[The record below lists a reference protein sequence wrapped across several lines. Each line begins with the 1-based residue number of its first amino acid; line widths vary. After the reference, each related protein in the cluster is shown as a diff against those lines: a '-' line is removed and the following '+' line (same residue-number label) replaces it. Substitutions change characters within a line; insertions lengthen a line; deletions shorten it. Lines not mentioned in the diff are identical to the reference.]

1 MLRRYTLI
9 MLLLFSLPA
18 LGQTTIQ
25 FIPELYG
32 RNVDG
37 LFRCSIINAGS
48 SQSASL
54 SIVVKERKAGTVCI
68 IKTPAF
74 TVNTGNTILPLTIAR
89 NSSVQFANTGTGRLT
104 SVNHNFP
111 EGDYEYCFTVNYVSH
126 DLLPVEQ
133 CFDYTLAPFA
143 ELNLIDPYDK
153 DKICDQRPLLSW
165 QPLIPG
171 VPGALYQLVLTEV
184 KGGQNPTEALNYN
197 LPVINQSYIQ
207 SPVLPYPSIAPQLEK
222 GKTYAWQ
229 VTAYKDQTILN
240 RTAIW
245 SFKVECPDS
254 TKKIQDDGYRDI
266 EDLLKG
272 NFYLATGAIKFAIVN
287 PYQTQNLKYEI
298 VSLNKPDKKIRHLP
312 KLKLESGLNQILID
326 LSNNN
331 SFDDG
336 NYYILKVWLPNGS
349 VKSLR
354 LLYQVYQDS
363 NENR

>member
-1 MLRRYTLI
+1 MLRRYILVV
-9 MLLLFSLPA
+9 LLLFSLPV

-25 FIPELYG
+25 FIAELYG

-37 LFRCSIINAGS
+37 LFRCSIINSGS
-48 SQSASL
+48 SQSATL

-68 IKTPAF
+68 IKTPVF
-74 TVNTGNTILPLTIAR
+74 NVITGNNILPFTIAR
-89 NSSVQFANTGTGRLT
+89 NSSVQFASTGTGRLT

-133 CFDYTLAPFA
+133 CYDYTLAPFA

-153 DKICDQRPLLSW
+153 DKVCDQRPLLSW

-171 VPGALYQLVLTEV
+171 VPGALYQLVLAEV
-184 KGGQNPTEALNYN
+184 KSGQNPTEALNYN
-197 LPVINQSYIQ
+197 LPVINQSNIL

-254 TKKIQDDGYRDI
+254 IKKAPDEGYRDI
-266 EDLLKG
+266 EDLAKG
-272 NFYLATGAIKFAIVN
+272 NYYIANGAIKFAMVN
-287 PYQTQNLKYEI
+287 PYQAQNLKYEI
-298 VSLNKPDKKIRHLP
+298 TSLNKPDKKIRHLP
-312 KLKLESGLNQILID
+312 KLKLQTGINQIVID
-326 LSNNN
+326 LSTNH

-336 NYYILKVWLPNGS
+336 SYYILKVWLPNG
-349 VKSLR
+349 VTKSLR
-354 LLYQVYQDS
+354 LLY
-363 NENR
+363 EEPK

>member
-1 MLRRYTLI
+1 MLKRYI
-9 MLLLFSLPA
+9 IIVLLLFSLPV

-37 LFRCSIINAGS
+37 LFRCNIINTS
-48 SQSASL
+48 SQSQTATL
-54 SIVVKERKAGTVCI
+54 SIVVKERKAGTVCV

-74 TVNTGNTILPLTIAR
+74 NVITGNNVLPFTIAHS
-89 NSSVQFANTGTGRLT
+89 SSVQFANTGTGRLT

-111 EGDYEYCFTVNYVSH
+111 EGDYEYCFTVNYTSH

-143 ELNLIDPYDK
+143 ELNLIDPYDR
-153 DKICDQRPLLSW
+153 DKICDQRPLLTW

-171 VPGALYQLVLTEV
+171 MPGALYQLVLAEV
-184 KGGQNPTEALNYN
+184 KSGQNPTEALNYN
-197 LPVINQSYIQ
+197 LPVINQSNIL

-254 TKKIQDDGYRDI
+254 TKKAPDGGYRNI
-266 EDLLKG
+266 EDLSKG
-272 NFYLATGAIKFAIVN
+272 NYYIANGVLKFAMVN
-287 PYQTQNLKYEI
+287 PYQAQNLKYEI
-298 VSLNKPDKKIRHLP
+298 VSLKKPDKKIKHLP
-312 KLKLESGLNQILID
+312 SLKLQSGINQINID
-326 LSNNN
+326 LSGNN
-331 SFDDG
+331 SFDSDE
-336 NYYILKVWLPNGS
+336 YYILKVWLPNGVNKNLRFLYHE
-349 VKSLR
+349 VK
-354 LLYQVYQDS
+354 
-363 NENR
+363 